1 MSPSRLTTEYP
12 TKRIDYNNTYT
23 EDIKTHLI
31 RPGLTYAL
39 SVLIL
44 NALCVY
50 FFEAFSPPKQFHVT
64 KIYYS
69 LCDNYIY
76 LNVLISETCFVQQRE
91 QTLSGS

>member
-1 MSPSRLTTEYP
+1 MGSVGWGDAGMSQENRVKKGSNMSPSRHTAEYP

-31 RPGLTYAL
+31 RPGLKYAL

-50 FFEAFSPPKQFHVT
+50 MFSRHFPP
-64 KIYYS
+64 
-69 LCDNYIY
+69 
-76 LNVLISETCFVQQRE
+76 
-91 QTLSGS
+91 